1 MPLKASDLR
10 ELTAEELKTKAEE
23 HRQKLYQ
30 LRVQAAHKELEKG
43 TEIRE
48 TRRNLAR
55 VMTILTQKKTAAP
68 ETKK

>member
-10 ELTAEELKTKAEE
+10 ELSAEELKTKAEE

-43 TEIRE
+43 TEIRVV
-48 TRRNLAR
+48 RRDLAR
-55 VMTILTQKKTAAP
+55 VITVLNQKKAAP